1 MIKKKYKGRC
11 EKRMLE
17 KVEGVCKT
25 FNPIQYA
32 CANYLVACED
42 IVSIRCNV
50 PMDGLD
56 YTSDFV
62 CTKKDG
68 DLCVRECVSRKY
80 LAKPLT
86 TRLLDVSRNYWLR
99 RGVVDWGIVI
109 EKESRENARN

>member
-1 MIKKKYKGRC
+1 MRRGC
-11 EKRMLE
+11 LKRW
-17 KVEGVCKT
+17 KT

-86 TRLLDVSRNYWLR
+86 TRLLDVSRNYWFR
-99 RGVVDWGIVI
+99 RGVIDWGIGIVERCELI
-109 EKESRENARN
+109 CGTPLAPEE